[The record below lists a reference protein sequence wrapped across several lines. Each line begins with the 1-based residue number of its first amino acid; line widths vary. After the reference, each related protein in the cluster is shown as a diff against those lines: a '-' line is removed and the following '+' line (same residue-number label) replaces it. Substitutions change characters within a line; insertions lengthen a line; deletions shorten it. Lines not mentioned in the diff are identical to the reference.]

1 MVSNLSCLLWS
12 LFARLEPTCKRAL
25 EGINGLTEAARRM
38 GRSSQAAAAAA
49 AAADTS
55 GPSCHSAS
63 VRGPVASANPI
74 ASASHDWLQDCEET
88 SNDVLEL
95 SSPAIPQEDGESETF
110 SEPFWQDV
118 DGETT
123 N

>member
-1 MVSNLSCLLWS
+1 MVIFCALC
-12 LFARLEPTCKRAL
+12 RLEPTCKRAL

-49 AAADTS
+49 AADTSS
-55 GPSCHSAS
+55 GPSHSAS
-63 VRGPVASANPI
+63 VRGPTASANPN
-74 ASASHDWLQDCEET
+74 ATGSHDWLQDCEET

-95 SSPAIPQEDGESETF
+95 SSPAVPQEDAESETF